1 MDKQVYVF
9 KRDSTQLG
17 RAAMIEFVVVARS
30 LESAR
35 EVLREA
41 LSRSVLTVNGRPVP
55 VDLSPLWAR
64 IEPAFLGPAA
74 DDEEIGVVGIRSE
87 GLTSRTD
94 GG

>member
-9 KRDSTQLG
+9 RRGSEQLG
-17 RAAMIEFVVVARS
+17 RAAMIEFLVVARS
-30 LESAR
+30 PESAR
-35 EVLREA
+35 EVLADA
-41 LSRSVLTVNGRPVP
+41 LRRSVLTVGGRPVA

-64 IEPAFLGPAA
+64 IEPASIGLAA
-74 DDEEIGVVGIRSE
+74 EGEEVGVVGIRSE